1 MTYVYV
7 DPGLR
12 SGGVLSDPQLPQF
25 TERHY
30 YRLPPVHLAEI
41 GGIERLIETDETLGV
56 IFGLTSGLA
65 NRRVLAL
72 ARYALRCQKSA
83 FLYWP
88 TEDAIEVLDRE
99 RIGSFSRHRLAYIIG
114 MRLMSWR
121 QRRAQRTVSASA
133 GMRLLSWRWR
143 RAQRTVSASA
153 GIRLLSW
160 RWRRAQRT
168 VSASD
173 EPMKFIVADFATTKT
188 HLLGGIDD
196 LRRLASRIASH
207 HEALRQLGYDAAA
220 IEPLRQLADDAGAMS
235 TAAAQLVTH
244 IDGTEV
250 ALSRIETDLGQLSTT
265 FEQLLKPAAA
275 PSSAAPQVLRAAK
288 EYQTA
293 LHAFAG
299 TILPVP
305 FPRLT
310 AAPSVESKI
319 PGRGVYIRTDY
330 WAQLISGGSYGH
342 TCYVAH
348 ELARVTDDFVCL
360 LGSRF
365 PLLDELGVAQEVVR
379 PPLRT
384 STATDLLQANSYYY
398 AALRERLGKLR
409 PAYVFERLVL
419 GNYAVAR
426 LCRELEIPYLVEYNG
441 SEISMRHS
449 FGAGAVEHED
459 LFIEAERVAFKQATA
474 ITAISD
480 HVRDD
485 IVRRGIVGDKI
496 VVNPNGVN
504 CSEYAPPTAEEK
516 RDLRAVFGF
525 APEHRVIGFIG
536 TFGGWHGIDVL
547 AAAMP
552 EICRRAPEVRFLLIG
567 DGNLKHLVTDAIRHN
582 KLEQQVVDVGRTD
595 QRLGARYMRAADI
608 FVSPH
613 SSHMRD
619 SKFFGSPTKLFEYMA
634 LGGGIVASDLEQIGV
649 TLAPALRP
657 VDFARGPPKVGLER
671 AVLCKPGDVDE
682 LVAGVLALVWHANIA
697 AALGANAR
705 AAAREHF
712 SWERHVARI
721 WDHVLG
727 LRRERAWR

>member
-1 MTYVYV
+1 MNYLYV
-7 DPGLR
+7 DPALR
-12 SGGVLSDPQLPQF
+12 HGGVLYDPRLPQF
-25 TERHY
+25 TERHHF
-30 YRLPPVHLAEI
+30 RLPPIELAEI
-41 GGIERLIETDETLGV
+41 GAVERHIDNGETLGV
-56 IFGLTSGLA
+56 IFGLGSGLPTK
-65 NRRVLAL
+65 RSLAL
-72 ARYALRCQKSA
+72 ARYALRHRKSA

-99 RIGSFSRHRLAYIIG
+99 RIGSFHRHRLAYI
-114 MRLMSWR
+114 M
-121 QRRAQRTVSASA
+121 
-133 GMRLLSWRWR
+133 GMRLLTWRQR
-143 RAQRTVSASA
+143 HAQ
-153 GIRLLSW
+153 
-160 RWRRAQRT
+160 
-168 VSASD
+168 
-173 EPMKFIVADFATTKT
+173 
-188 HLLGGIDD
+188 
-196 LRRLASRIASH
+196 
-207 HEALRQLGYDAAA
+207 
-220 IEPLRQLADDAGAMS
+220 
-235 TAAAQLVTH
+235 
-244 IDGTEV
+244 
-250 ALSRIETDLGQLSTT
+250 
-265 FEQLLKPAAA
+265 
-275 PSSAAPQVLRAAK
+275 RAAK
-288 EYQTA
+288 KYRKT

-299 TILPVP
+299 TILPVS
-305 FPRLT
+305 FPKLT
-310 AAPSVESKI
+310 AAPSVANKI
-319 PGRGVYIRTDY
+319 PGKGVYIRTDY

-398 AALRERLGKLR
+398 EALRGRLGKLR
-409 PAYVFERLVL
+409 PVYVFERLVL
-419 GNYAVAR
+419 GNYAVAQI
-426 LCRELEIPYLVEYNG
+426 CRELEIPYLVEYNG
-441 SEISMRHS
+441 SELSMRHS
-449 FGAGAVEHED
+449 FDADAGAMDHED
-459 LFIEAERVAFKQATA
+459 LFTEAERAAFEQATA

-485 IVRRGIVGDKI
+485 IVRRGIRGDKI
-496 VVNPNGVN
+496 VVNPNGVD

-516 RDLRAVFGF
+516 RDLRAAFGF

-547 AAAMP
+547 AAAIP
-552 EICRRAPEVRFLLIG
+552 EICRRAPEARFLLIG
-567 DGNLKHLVTDAIRHN
+567 DGNLKHLVTDAVRRN
-582 KLEQQVVDVGRTD
+582 SLERQVVDVGRTD

-613 SSHMRD
+613 ASHMRD

-634 LGGGIVASDLEQIGV
+634 LGGGIVASDLEQIGI

-657 VDFARGPPKVGLER
+657 ADFACGPPKVGLER

-682 LVAGVLALVWHANIA
+682 FVAGVLALVCHANVA

-705 AAAREHF
+705 AAAQEYF

-727 LRRERAWR
+727 LKRERAWH